1 MSQLSTHNKT
11 LVLIYLVQSYIFLF
25 FIFFIFLLN
34 VCNYMR
40 MLSNFLLLHAAVHE
54 KLLWSSDDFVLPI
67 DSTFHGRFI
76 IDVEFLDLKLCL
88 LNVTC

>member
-11 LVLIYLVQSYIFLF
+11 LILIYLVQAYRFL
-25 FIFFIFLLN
+25 FFIFLLN

-40 MLSNFLLLHAAVHE
+40 SLSNFIFLHVAVHE
-54 KLLWSSDDFVLPI
+54 RLLWSNDDFVWPI
-67 DSTFHGRFI
+67 DSTFYGRFI
-76 IDVEFLDLKLCL
+76 IDVEFLDLKLCS